1 MGPVG
6 VEVPIIGSDSV
17 KWIEVSVPTALNNN
31 DSGTSF
37 ATQTKDYASSTHIG
51 DAPFLVWRIQMTLPN
66 ALELFELHLN
76 QEFPGV
82 GLRLTFSYPLYPFA
96 FISEAGSD
104 SHYLLYALTV
114 SGVAYL
120 LKLSKNISSYSSC
133 FVFPKEDL
141 VELDLQTYSS
151 NGPISS
157 VAAAPGC
164 LVLGRNDGSV
174 GCFQLGLLNQTA
186 PGFQHEL
193 RDDSGIG
200 VLWSFVSRGRTIKSA
215 QDLKIFEVHGRKL
228 LFVLHIDG
236 ILRVWDLS
244 SYCKIFTLALSFT
257 LEGATVTRLWVG
269 EPKHDSTTVP
279 LAVLCKSSLEVGLAI
294 INVYNL
300 HYSIGD
306 KMFLSVE
313 SSHQNI
319 PQEEGE
325 CVDVKLTTDKIWIL
339 KDNGLVYNYLLHA
352 NTDVEEAGCY
362 VSQEEFVADQLF
374 QSLENSADDLILMA
388 NSVFSSGKEHIF
400 PLVSSIFLRRLLHPG
415 VLHNLVLRATLMDY
429 NKHWTDSEF
438 QSLTVDGLKKEIL
451 LLVEDK
457 TLPKSVSIFQGWKNF
472 CRRYFHYWCRNNAP
486 CSLIVGSS
494 SGVVGLIRK
503 SSVSLFRGLENIEL
517 LMDGSREE
525 LGDLVRIGLN
535 SLDDDSEREILA
547 ELLRCIINISQQLGK
562 TTYAIFYESLV
573 CKHIIS
579 SEEIVRRLLKVLE
592 TGHGSI
598 IAELHVFNLGA
609 DVAWEKEQANHKNL
623 RKFSVDI
630 LLSLHALYKKAA
642 SWEKVFDVLGKYL
655 QVLVPQ
661 KLIKDSGAGTL
672 FNISNSIVVP
682 AACQIV
688 KVMFESALDILLFV
702 SYLVDI
708 GWQIDMSH
716 HDISKIQLEMVPMI
730 QEIVFEWLIV
740 LFFSTTPSESLSIED
755 FSSQLS
761 SLHIGSNTNKKLW
774 NEKLGKPDFTLASI
788 LLPNIQSSSVD
799 ERCLSLGYLPSPH
812 DIISMVQKFTSW
824 IIFGK
829 VGDESPSFL
838 RRSITLS
845 LILLRHGQYDA
856 LEFLLSSMEANSER
870 ERIFKCIQDDGSDFC
885 LLQHLLGCCHLAQM
899 QCGLHGILKDRKVCE
914 AVHCFFRALSGKSAS
929 QSLQSLSPEAGLPY
943 LGFSGFVASPAWK
956 LLYYQWA
963 MQLFEQYNISEGACQ
978 FALAALEQV
987 DEALRLDD
995 DFFERDP
1002 FNESATTIKGR
1013 LWANIFK
1020 FTLDLNLLNDAY
1032 CAIISNPD
1040 EESKSICLRR
1050 FIIVLYERGAL
1061 KVLCDGQLPFIDLA
1075 DKVEQELAWKAERS
1089 DVLAKP
1095 NPYKLLY
1102 AFEMHRHNWRRAANY
1117 IYIYSANLRTELV
1130 VKNQQQI
1137 SVALLER
1144 LNGLSAAIN
1153 ALNLVHPMYAWID
1166 PPNEANFLHS
1176 EHYPSKKAKKTV
1188 TEESAGKDLQLLRP
1202 QFYIDTEKLENE
1214 FVLASAEYLLS
1225 LANEKWTYSGT
1236 QKPPSDLV
1244 DLLVQTNL
1252 YDMAFTV
1259 LMKFWKDSGL
1269 KRELENVFY
1278 AMSLKC
1284 CQSTVSSYLAGKHS
1298 LLVTSSKDEVIL
1310 DGSPDIG
1317 LTTQQTNLNSQWET
1331 LEIYLVRILSM
1342 LKFLLDS
1349 FL

>member
-1 MGPVG
+1 
-6 VEVPIIGSDSV
+6 
-17 KWIEVSVPTALNNN
+17 
-31 DSGTSF
+31 
-37 ATQTKDYASSTHIG
+37 
-51 DAPFLVWRIQMTLPN
+51 
-66 ALELFELHLN
+66 
-76 QEFPGV
+76 
-82 GLRLTFSYPLYPFA
+82 
-96 FISEAGSD
+96 
-104 SHYLLYALTV
+104 
-114 SGVAYL
+114 
-120 LKLSKNISSYSSC
+120 
-133 FVFPKEDL
+133 
-141 VELDLQTYSS
+141 
-151 NGPISS
+151 
-157 VAAAPGC
+157 
-164 LVLGRNDGSV
+164 
-174 GCFQLGLLNQTA
+174 
-186 PGFQHEL
+186 
-193 RDDSGIG
+193 
-200 VLWSFVSRGRTIKSA
+200 
-215 QDLKIFEVHGRKL
+215 
-228 LFVLHIDG
+228 
-236 ILRVWDLS
+236 
-244 SYCKIFTLALSFT
+244 
-257 LEGATVTRLWVG
+257 
-269 EPKHDSTTVP
+269 
-279 LAVLCKSSLEVGLAI
+279 
-294 INVYNL
+294 
-300 HYSIGD
+300 
-306 KMFLSVE
+306 MFLSME

-339 KDNGLVYNYLLHA
+339 KDNGLVYNYLLHT
-352 NTDVEEAGCY
+352 NTAMEEAGCY

-415 VLHNLVLRATLMDY
+415 VLHNLVLRATLIDY

-438 QSLTVDGLKKEIL
+438 QSLIVDGLKKEIL

-494 SGVVGLIRK
+494 SGAVGLIRK

-517 LMDGSREE
+517 LIDGSREE
-525 LGDLVRIGLN
+525 LGDL
-535 SLDDDSEREILA
+535 
-547 ELLRCIINISQQLGK
+547 
-562 TTYAIFYESLV
+562 
-573 CKHIIS
+573 
-579 SEEIVRRLLKVLE
+579 VLE

-609 DVAWEKEQANHKNL
+609 DVAWEKEQADHKNL

-630 LLSLHALYKKAA
+630 LLSLHVLYKKAA

-661 KLIKDSGAGTL
+661 KVIKDSGAGTL

-682 AACQIV
+682 AVCQIA

-708 GWQIDMSH
+708 SWQIDMSH

-799 ERCLSLGYLPSPH
+799 ERCLSLGYLPNPH

-856 LEFLLSSMEANSER
+856 LKFLLSSMEANSER
-870 ERIFKCIQDDGSDFC
+870 ERIFKCIQDDGSDWC

-914 AVHCFFRALSGKSAS
+914 AVHCFFRASSGKSAS
-929 QSLQSLSPEAGLPY
+929 QALQSLSPEVGLPY

-1117 IYIYSANLRTELV
+1117 IYIYSSNLRTELV
-1130 VKNQQQI
+1130 VKNQQKI

-1166 PPNEANFLHS
+1166 PLNEANFLHS

-1188 TEESAGKDLQLLRP
+1188 TEESAGKDWQLVRP

-1225 LANEKWTYSGT
+1225 LANVKWTYSGFSAST
-1236 QKPPSDLV
+1236 GGVAGQHTLKSWKFNSSLDDKETNENSSRKIKTVVAIAILVIVLLIGTFLAYVTMRQRKKVNKRAEAINLTSINDDFEMGTGPRRFSYQDLASATNDFSQDRKLGEGGFGAVYKGYLADVDMLIAVKKISKGSKQGKKEYIAEVKIISTFGYLAPVYISTRKASKESDVSSFGVVILEIATRRRSTYQMGEESDLGLVEWVWDLYGKGRLHSGV
-1244 DLLVQTNL
+1244 DERVRKDFDEKQAECLMIVGMWCSHPDSNL
-1252 YDMAFTV
+1252 RP
-1259 LMKFWKDSGL
+1259 SI
-1269 KRELENVFY
+1269 R
-1278 AMSLKC
+1278 
-1284 CQSTVSSYLAGKHS
+1284 LA
-1298 LLVTSSKDEVIL
+1298 
-1310 DGSPDIG
+1310 
-1317 LTTQQTNLNSQWET
+1317 
-1331 LEIYLVRILSM
+1331 IYV
-1342 LKFLLDS
+1342 LKFEAAMPNLPAKMPVPMYRVPTPLVNS
-1349 FL
+1349 REPSISYSSIEVAR